1 MKFTIM
7 RTARILHWVFTLLL
21 SALLF
26 MSASMYF
33 LQPDEV
39 AVEFTI
45 FGFPTWIIYPL
56 AIAKFLGVVMIITK
70 WKKWLT
76 EWAYAGIFFNVSL
89 AIGAHFT
96 IQDGDQIVA
105 IVGLILMVGSF
116 ATWKIREKA

>member
-1 MKFTIM
+1 M

-21 SALLF
+21 SALLL

-33 LQPDEV
+33 FQHDEV
-39 AVEFTI
+39 AVAFTI
-45 FGFPTWIIYPL
+45 FGFPTWLVYPL
-56 AIAKFLGVVMIITK
+56 AIAKILGVVLIITK

-89 AIGAHFT
+89 AIGAHLT

-105 IVGLILMVGSF
+105 IVGLILMIGSF
-116 ATWKIREKA
+116 ATWKISEKA